1 MPELS
6 ILEVLV
12 PGRIC
17 SLYNKNEDQNV
28 GVNVST
34 AEVKI

>member
-6 ILEVLV
+6 ILEVLI

-17 SLYNKNEDQNV
+17 SLYNRNEDQNV
-28 GVNVST
+28 EVNVST
-34 AEVKI
+34 AEVEI